1 MSSKINA
8 QFISINDQKTPQQLI
23 ENTLVNSSC
32 VSVTNVSG
40 TGDTFTPGKNSFA
53 YFNAGTSN
61 FPFKEGVVLTTSTSS
76 SARGPYISN
85 QGGGDDKWQ
94 GDFELNQILGINSIN
109 ATVLEFDFVPLTDF
123 LSFNYIFASN
133 EYQSFFP
140 CSYSDGFAFLIK
152 EAGTDD
158 EYKNLAVLP
167 GTNTPVSSINIRP
180 ETEPGYDIKG
190 APYPGCPESN
200 ENYFNGQ
207 NKNTSPVNYAGQTII
222 MNAQTALITGKKY
235 HVKLVIADDRNR
247 FYDSAVFLE
256 SGSFS
261 SKIDFG
267 PDQTT
272 LTNYPV
278 CFGESII
285 LDTKLPAAYSYKW
298 FKDGV
303 LINSENSPVYK
314 ATASGT
320 YKVEATVTASV
331 CVLTGEINL
340 EFAPEIIANNTKL
353 IQCDDDTDGTS
364 VFNLTKAAD
373 MIKNNDAAILNKG
386 YYESLADAESKT
398 NEIAAPEKYTNK
410 SANQIIFARIENKY
424 GCFKTPQITLEISG
438 KTIPNQNPI
447 PTCDLDN
454 NQDGFYQFD
463 LDLQVTPQIRTGL
476 PTGLI
481 INYYLNAADAL
492 AETNVL
498 PNIFKNTIPF
508 SQTIYARAVNGADCY
523 AITPITLVVNTFDP
537 PAFEEETKSLCKG
550 SQIDLTVDPA
560 FSSYLWNVATN
571 NTNSLI
577 TVSEAGDYSVKVTN
591 EFGCE
596 KTKKFQVILSEPAV
610 ITGAVIKDFSGTDN
624 SVTLQYTGTG
634 NYEFSL
640 NGIDFQD
647 DPFFANVSPGV
658 YNAVAQSKDNC
669 GISNYYLLYVLD
681 YPKFFTPNGDGINDV
696 WAIKNLDQLP
706 DYRLSIFN
714 RYGKLLKQMTQ
725 NSPGWNGQFNGQ
737 QLPSDDYWFDL
748 IFTNGKDIKG
758 HFSIKR

>member
-1 MSSKINA
+1 
-8 QFISINDQKTPQQLI
+8 
-23 ENTLVNSSC
+23 
-32 VSVTNVSG
+32 
-40 TGDTFTPGKNSFA
+40 
-53 YFNAGTSN
+53 
-61 FPFKEGVVLTTSTSS
+61 
-76 SARGPYISN
+76 
-85 QGGGDDKWQ
+85 
-94 GDFELNQILGINSIN
+94 
-109 ATVLEFDFVPLTDF
+109 
-123 LSFNYIFASN
+123 
-133 EYQSFFP
+133 
-140 CSYSDGFAFLIK
+140 
-152 EAGTDD
+152 
-158 EYKNLAVLP
+158 
-167 GTNTPVSSINIRP
+167 
-180 ETEPGYDIKG
+180 
-190 APYPGCPESN
+190 
-200 ENYFNGQ
+200 
-207 NKNTSPVNYAGQTII
+207 

-463 LDLQVTPQIRTGL
+463 LDLQLTPQIRTGL

-481 INYYLNAADAL
+481 IKYYLNAADAL

-571 NTNSLI
+571 NTNYLI

-596 KTKKFQVILSEPAV
+596 KTKKFKVILSEPAV
-610 ITGAVIKDFSGTDN
+610 ITGAVIRDFSGTDN
-624 SVTLQYTGTG
+624 AVTLQYTGIG

-647 DPFFANVSPGV
+647 DPFFANVNPGV

-669 GISNYYLLYVLD
+669 GISNYYLLYVMD